1 MHASMAAFPSF
12 ASQRSRILASALVLA
27 ASCGGGGGGGDDGGS
42 EPPDNTAPTIQ
53 VPSGLTGTAPRVTWT
68 VPILDT
74 ASITFTANDA
84 DGDVLQ
90 WQLSGSSIAF
100 AAAGVSAPTSATGT
114 TFTIDLD
121 PVLSPAFALCNV
133 LVQDGTATAGLEV
146 SVLRTGAPQ
155 IDGVT
160 PASAFA
166 GQPLAVEVTGSALA
180 LGGVV
185 QAQVTFGGATAT
197 VLASTGETSLTCR
210 TPTIAPSGQTV
221 VAVSNTNGSDQLPAS
236 AFRVMPYPPTF
247 ASTALAVDSGGGATG
262 LDCVLQEA
270 VCDLVSIAASTVT
283 HARSTDGGSTFGA
296 GTLLSATETVTEA
309 KVAALGDVVHVAWIG
324 DSQQVWYRRSS
335 DGGASFSAAARLDA
349 GAQPVQGLRLAA
361 SSTHVHAA
369 WISGSFGLTQ
379 ARVTTASSANAGSS
393 FAVPV
398 GVASGS
404 QNQREVEIVCSG
416 DDLAVAWLD
425 DRVAPQSRGVYAARS
440 GDGGATFTSAVRLSG
455 LDGLATSLDLSR
467 DGSAVH
473 VAFVTEDGVFYDGSP
488 DFGSTW
494 RTPEVFVRGLE
505 DGVPSEPRV
514 HASGDR
520 VYVAYTTD
528 GTEVRL
534 GRSSDLGASFPA
546 RTRLDSANVPVS
558 GPRIT
563 GVGDYV
569 TVAWLSGD
577 AGNDSVRAAWTVST
591 NRGDGWRAQAGAGD
605 GISNQGSLLLRQSG
619 ARLLLGY
626 LERRGLPIRAL
637 VNANQP

>member
-1 MHASMAAFPSF
+1 MAAFLGS
-12 ASQRSRILASALVLA
+12 ASKHVRTLVAVALLATA
-27 ASCGGGGGGGDDGGS
+27 CGGGGGGGDGGS
-42 EPPDNTAPTIQ
+42 EPPANTAPVLP
-53 VPSGLTGTAPRVTWT
+53 VPAGLTGTAPRVTWS

-74 ASITFTANDA
+74 ASITFTATDA
-84 DGDVLQ
+84 DGDLLQ
-90 WQLSGSSIAF
+90 WQLSGSSTAF
-100 AAAGVSAPTSATGT
+100 TAAGVRAPTSATGT

-133 LVQDGTATAGLEV
+133 LVQDGAATAGLEV

-155 IDGVT
+155 IDGVA

-185 QAQVTFGGATAT
+185 QAQVTFGGASAT
-197 VLASTGETSLTCR
+197 VLASTGEGSLTCR
-210 TPTIAPSGQTV
+210 TPSIAPSGQTV
-221 VAVSNTNGSDQLPAS
+221 VAVSNTSGSDQLPAS
-236 AFRVMPYPPTF
+236 AFRVMPFPPVF
-247 ASTALAVDSGGGATG
+247 ASTDLAVDSGGPSAGIELT
-262 LDCVLQEA
+262 LQDA
-270 VCDLVSIAASTVT
+270 VADVVTVSASTVS
-283 HARSTDGGSTFGA
+283 HARSTDGGASFGVS
-296 GTLLSATETVTEA
+296 TLLSATEVVTEA
-309 KVAALGDVVHVAWIG
+309 KVVAVGDVVHVAWIG
-324 DSQQVWYRRSS
+324 DSQQVWHRRST
-335 DGGASFSAAARLDA
+335 DGGATFGAAARLDA

-361 SSTHVHAA
+361 SATHVHAA
-369 WISGSFGLTQ
+369 WISGSLGLTQ
-379 ARVTTASSANAGSS
+379 ARATIASSANAGAT
-393 FAVPV
+393 FASPV

-404 QNQREVEIVCSG
+404 QNQRDVEIVCSG
-416 DDLAVAWLD
+416 DDLAVVCLD
-425 DRVAPQSRGVYAARS
+425 DRIAPQFRGVYAARS
-440 GDGGATFTSAVRLSG
+440 GDGGATFSSALRLSAS
-455 LDGLATSLDLSR
+455 DGSATALDLSR
-467 DGSAVH
+467 DGAALH

-488 DFGSTW
+488 DLGATW

-505 DGVPSEPRV
+505 DGIPSEPRV

-528 GTEVRL
+528 GTAVRL

-558 GPRIT
+558 SPRIL

-577 AGNDSVRAAWTVST
+577 AGTDSVRAAWTVST
-591 NRGDGWRAQAGAGD
+591 NRGDSWRTQAGAGD
-605 GISNQGSLLLRQSG
+605 GASNQGGLQLRQSG

-626 LERRGLPIRAL
+626 LERRGFPIRAF